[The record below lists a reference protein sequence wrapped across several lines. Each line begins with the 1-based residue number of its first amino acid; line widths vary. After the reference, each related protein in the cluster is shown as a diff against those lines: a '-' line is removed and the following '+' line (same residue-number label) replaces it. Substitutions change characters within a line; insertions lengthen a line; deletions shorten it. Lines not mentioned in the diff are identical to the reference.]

1 MNLADFAKFGFPADI
16 SSFTN
21 FIFWCLG
28 SAFDIIFI
36 VLVLNVAFSI
46 LHEIIKHLIGGGRL

>member
-1 MNLADFAKFGFPADI
+1 MNLADFARFGFPSDI
-16 SSFTN
+16 GSFTS

-36 VLVLNVAFSI
+36 VIVLNVAFSI
-46 LHEIIKHLIGGGRL
+46 LHEIIIHLMGGGRS